1 MAPRGGGGGREGVGA
16 GAPPDLG
23 QTRRR
28 AEEVAARG
36 RGGAG
41 GGGMGARGREAGE
54 AEGGGCAPR
63 AALDGAAAM
72 AAEAEGQHGVV
83 GRGLAEGLRDFF
95 FGRIGERGLDG
106 SRTSW
111 KFRWRRRSAHRG
123 CGIEGLSK
131 TGDVAG

>member
-1 MAPRGGGGGREGVGA
+1 M
-16 GAPPDLG
+16 
-23 QTRRR
+23 
-28 AEEVAARG
+28 
-36 RGGAG
+36 
-41 GGGMGARGREAGE
+41 
-54 AEGGGCAPR
+54 PR

-72 AAEAEGQHGVV
+72 AAEAEGQNGVV